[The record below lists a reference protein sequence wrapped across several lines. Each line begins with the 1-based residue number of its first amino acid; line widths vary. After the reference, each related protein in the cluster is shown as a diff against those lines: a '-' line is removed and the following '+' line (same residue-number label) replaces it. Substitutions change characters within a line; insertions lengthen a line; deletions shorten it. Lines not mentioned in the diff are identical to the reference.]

1 MGEDMVN
8 GKGTAREKEL
18 LAAVD
23 VAELIGVKETTIY
36 RWCKEGKLPCLKVG
50 KHWRVRREA
59 LEDFLRRSERPSTL
73 VGQLRAFLEVP
84 DNVLAIIQNIDLMH
98 RLDVAYFQVGDAH
111 GGMLV
116 KFYGGEDAP
125 ADELRAEFEK
135 NGLEVGRLEREGRFL
150 MRPEKDPLGG
160 GREDELAQLLE
171 EEGEKGRTVWA
182 CFNWAMQVDLD
193 TALEQQ
199 ERLTELVDARHLVV
213 KTAALE
219 EALDEW
225 PAAALRRAQSSHSA
239 TILFSESGLSLSR
252 ATPMPPS

>member
-1 MGEDMVN
+1 MEN

-36 RWCKEGKLPCLKVG
+36 RWCKAGKLPCLKVG
-50 KHWRVRREA
+50 KHWRVRRGA
-59 LEDFLRRSERPSTL
+59 LEDFLRRSEHPTTL
-73 VGQLRAFLEVP
+73 VGQLSSFLQVP
-84 DNVLAIIQNIDLMH
+84 DNVLAITQNVDLMH

-135 NGLEVGRLEREGRFL
+135 NGLEVGRLEQEGRFL
-150 MRPEKDPLGG
+150 MRPETDPLGG
-160 GREDELAQLLE
+160 GRREELAQLLE
-171 EEGEKGRTVWA
+171 EEGKKGRSVWA
-182 CFNWAMQVDLD
+182 CFNWAMQVDLE

-199 ERLTELVDARHLVV
+199 KRLTELVDARQLVV

-219 EALDEW
+219 EVIDEW
-225 PAAALRRAQSSHSA
+225 PSAELRRAQSSHSA
-239 TILFSESGLSLSR
+239 TILASASGLSLSR
-252 ATPMPPS
+252 ATPMPPT

>member
-1 MGEDMVN
+1 MEN

-50 KHWRVRREA
+50 KHWRVRRGA
-59 LEDFLRRSERPSTL
+59 LEEFLRRSERPTTL
-73 VGQLRAFLEVP
+73 VGQLSSFLQVP
-84 DNVLAIIQNIDLMH
+84 DNVLAITQNVDLMH

-135 NGLEVGRLEREGRFL
+135 NGLEVGRLEQEERFL
-150 MRPEKDPLGG
+150 MRPETDPLGG
-160 GREDELAQLLE
+160 GRREELAQLLE

-182 CFNWAMQVDLD
+182 CFNWAMQVDLE

-199 ERLTELVDARHLVV
+199 KRLTELVGARHLVV
-213 KTAALE
+213 KTAAIE
-219 EALDEW
+219 EAIDDW
-225 PAAALRRAQSSHSA
+225 PASVLRRAQSSHSA
-239 TILFSESGLSLSR
+239 TILFSEDRLSLSR